1 MSKKIILILSFLLI
15 TKPYAKEIALTF
27 DDAPEPSS
35 KNFESHNRTNELI
48 RKLKALEVPPVMI
61 FANPCKRQDTAN
73 VIKQL
78 NAYREAGHLIGNHTC
93 SHPRLDTVGYDAFSK
108 DAARADTLLQPLF
121 TGQKFF
127 RFPYLNESND
137 VALRDQMR
145 VWLKNNNY
153 RNGLVSIDDDD
164 YIFSTKVNQAIKLNK
179 TVDYKKVKKLFIE
192 HIMGAVNYYD
202 DLAVKTIG
210 YSPKHVILL
219 HEVDITVMFIDSL
232 VKELRAQGWTIISVE
247 DAYTDK
253 VYLEQ
258 PINAYANNGFTA
270 QLALEKTGN
279 KVSYNQFDKVKGELN
294 KILDLKNK

>member
-35 KNFESHNRTNELI
+35 KNFETHNRTNELI